1 MGDAALRVA
10 GGSSGWQVILTQRE
24 TGDRMIGWG
33 FMFRSRVSAVVSLVR
48 VFRCGKIPN
57 PYLVLKT

>member
-1 MGDAALRVA
+1 
-10 GGSSGWQVILTQRE
+10 
-24 TGDRMIGWG
+24 MIGWG

-57 PYLVLKT
+57 PHLVLKT

>member
-1 MGDAALRVA
+1 
-10 GGSSGWQVILTQRE
+10 
-24 TGDRMIGWG
+24 MIGWG

-48 VFRCGKIPN
+48 VFRCGRRCGKIPN

>member
-1 MGDAALRVA
+1 
-10 GGSSGWQVILTQRE
+10 
-24 TGDRMIGWG
+24 MIGWG